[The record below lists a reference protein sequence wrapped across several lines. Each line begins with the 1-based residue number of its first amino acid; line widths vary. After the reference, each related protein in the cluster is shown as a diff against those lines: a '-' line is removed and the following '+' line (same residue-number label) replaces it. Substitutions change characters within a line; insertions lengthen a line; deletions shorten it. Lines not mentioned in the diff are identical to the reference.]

1 MDVKAIEIALA
12 NIALANKN
20 NVHKQILVAHTKYK
34 YDAMAIE
41 SNSKPFELKLP
52 GITITKLHKGAD
64 KKNEK

>member
-1 MDVKAIEIALA
+1 MDDKTIELALA

-20 NVHKQILVAHTKYK
+20 NVHKQILLAHAKYK
-34 YDAMAIE
+34 YDAMADE
-41 SNSKPFELKLP
+41 SRTKPFELKLP

>member
-1 MDVKAIEIALA
+1 MDDKTIELALA

-20 NVHKQILVAHTKYK
+20 NVHKQILLAHAKYK

-52 GITITKLHKGAD
+52 QIPTKLLGTDD